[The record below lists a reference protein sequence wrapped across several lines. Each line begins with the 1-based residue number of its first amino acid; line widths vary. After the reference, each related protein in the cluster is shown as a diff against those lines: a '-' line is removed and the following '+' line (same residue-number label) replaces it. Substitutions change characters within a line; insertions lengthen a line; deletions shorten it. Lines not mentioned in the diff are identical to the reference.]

1 MKIKYFYLLIFA
13 ICIAAPVK
21 NTFNVEGMMCGYGC
35 VSKINSIVSELNGV
49 KECNVSF
56 EKSSLVVVYDNI
68 NLDSEL
74 IIKSLPNPYVVT
86 LVSESITKSFIVEGI
101 TCMGCVNSI
110 NLVLDE
116 IDGILQYSVS
126 LDGEMEI
133 EMNVEKFDK
142 QKMYQ
147 AMPEKFKIVEVLEE
161 KNKE

>member
-74 IIKSLPNPYVVT
+74 IIKSLPNPYIVT
-86 LVSESITKSFIVEGI
+86 LVSESITKSFIVI
-101 TCMGCVNSI
+101 S
-110 NLVLDE
+110 
-116 IDGILQYSVS
+116 
-126 LDGEMEI
+126 
-133 EMNVEKFDK
+133 K
-142 QKMYQ
+142 QVI
-147 AMPEKFKIVEVLEE
+147 F
-161 KNKE
+161 